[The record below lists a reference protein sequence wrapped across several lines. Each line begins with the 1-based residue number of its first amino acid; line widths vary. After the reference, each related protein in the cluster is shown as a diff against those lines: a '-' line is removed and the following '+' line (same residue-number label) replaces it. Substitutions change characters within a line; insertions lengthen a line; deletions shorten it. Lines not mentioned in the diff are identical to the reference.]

1 MSSRVGLISIFFVFL
16 LVLIIQLLTPF
27 HSDDFGFYLKGYSF
41 ETLYHVYMTWSGR
54 LFSDFTG
61 SLVMSIKDKTIIS
74 LINACA
80 FTSLILLLTKLPS
93 ENKNNW
99 LVFVLLFMLY
109 WIDNPSLSQTSFW
122 VVGSANYLWTNLFVY
137 SWLFLLIRNT
147 HTKSYLMISILI
159 AMAIISGMTT
169 ENLGTTIFGVLVLY
183 ITYEFYKNKTLHWLV
198 IAQLFFLCIGI
209 SILLLAPGNYIR
221 ASVCCEAF
229 YSTPL
234 IERIL
239 NHFPMQF
246 IREMY
251 EYKYTLLILAL
262 TLGYGIYK
270 KKDLSLSLF
279 LLMGSLAS
287 NAILFATPQTTGRV
301 LNTGLV
307 LALASLSFAINAI
320 IDKKPVKYAYI
331 AITLMVA
338 IPFSQSY
345 VNNYSNLKSVFAQDQ
360 IRTIMIKDGYSEVPI
375 YYQGDVKKES
385 DKLDI
390 FFNEEAI
397 GKFYG
402 ANGKIKLIDM
412 PFDYSLITPRNIKI
426 NDDTFLNFRRL
437 NDIFVFEV
445 SNKIENYK
453 GMGLFFRLKM
463 DDGEEINADFVPV
476 LRNYKGMKLINSY
489 KIDLHG
495 KKIKSFTIG
504 FYDYKKGI
512 NTKSITEEL

>member
-1 MSSRVGLISIFFVFL
+1 MSSRVGLISIFTVFV

-41 ETLYHVYMTWSGR
+41 ETLHHVYMTWSGR

-61 SLVMSIKDKTIIS
+61 SLVMSIKDKTLIS
-74 LINACA
+74 FINAGA
-80 FTSLILLLTKLPS
+80 FTLLILILTKLPR

-99 LVFVLLFMLY
+99 IVFVLLFMLY

-137 SWLFLLIRNT
+137 SWLFLLIRNV

-159 AMAIISGMTT
+159 AMAVIAGMTT

-183 ITYEFYKNKTLHWLV
+183 IAFEFYKNKTMHWLV
-198 IAQLFFLCIGI
+198 IVQLFFLCIGI
-209 SILLLAPGNYIR
+209 SILLLAPGNYLR

-234 IERIL
+234 IDRIL
-239 NHFPMQF
+239 NHFPTQF

-251 EYKYTLLILAL
+251 EYKFTLLILAL
-262 TLGYGIYK
+262 TIGYGVYK
-270 KKDLSLSLF
+270 KKDLSFSLF
-279 LLMGSLAS
+279 LLIGSLAS

-307 LALASLSFAINAI
+307 LALASLSFAINTI
-320 IDKKPVKYAYI
+320 IDKKTVKYVYI
-331 AITLMVA
+331 AIALMVA
-338 IPFSQSY
+338 IPFCESY
-345 VNNYSNLKSVFAQDQ
+345 INNYSNVKSVFAQDQ

-375 YYQGDVKKES
+375 YYQGNIKKES

-412 PFDYSLITPRNIKI
+412 PFDYSSITQQKTNI
-426 NDDTFLNFRRL
+426 DDSYFLNFRKL
-437 NDIFVFEV
+437 GDIFLFEV
-445 SNKIENYK
+445 DNADMKFEKYN
-453 GMGLFFRLKM
+453 LFFRLTM
-463 DDGEEINADFVPV
+463 DDGSVQNHDFVPV
-476 LRNYKGMKLINSY
+476 LRNYKGRLYINSW
-489 KIDLHG
+489 KVDTEG
-495 KKIKSFTIG
+495 KKIKSFEIG
-504 FYDYKKGI
+504 FYDP
-512 NTKSITEEL
+512 ELKQNIRVVNVSM